1 MVNLKNIIILYNNF
15 KTLILSNPNAKKMK
29 FIRFFKK
36 ILLPL
41 IFAFSLSSCVETIVV
56 GTGISGGLA
65 YREKTIKDTRTDV
78 KIATKIGVKFIKNG
92 LKNPGNSVDITV
104 NEGRVLLTGIVRD
117 AKKAKL
123 AQDLSWKVKDVD
135 EVIDE
140 IKIKEDGK
148 MTFADVGSALYDYLI
163 TAEIEAKF
171 ALAKNLR
178 TLNYQITTVDNE
190 VYILGVAIDQEEMDR
205 AVNIASRVRG
215 VAKVVNHIIIA
226 NDSRRAKE

>member
-1 MVNLKNIIILYNNF
+1 
-15 KTLILSNPNAKKMK
+15 MK
-29 FIRFFKK
+29 FSKFFKK
-36 ILLPL
+36 IFLPAIL
-41 IFAFSLSSCVETIVV
+41 TLALSSCVETIVI

-65 YREKTIKDTRTDV
+65 YREKTIKDTRSDV

-117 AKKAKL
+117 PQKAKL

-148 MTFADVGSALYDYLI
+148 LTFGDIGSAFYDYLI
-163 TAEIEAKF
+163 TAEIETKF

-178 TLNYQITTVDNE
+178 TLNYQITTIDNE
-190 VYILGVAIDQEEMDR
+190 VYILGVAINQEEMER
-205 AVNIASRVRG
+205 AIDIASRVRG

-226 NDSRRAKE
+226 NDSRRTKE

>member
-1 MVNLKNIIILYNNF
+1 
-15 KTLILSNPNAKKMK
+15 MK
-29 FIRFFKK
+29 FSKFFKK
-36 ILLPL
+36 IFLPAIL
-41 IFAFSLSSCVETIVV
+41 TLALSSCVETIVI

-65 YREKTIKDTRTDV
+65 YREKTIKDTRSDV
-78 KIATKIGVKFIKNG
+78 KIATKIGLKFIKNG

-117 AKKAKL
+117 PQKAKL

-148 MTFADVGSALYDYLI
+148 LTFGDIGSAFYDYLI
-163 TAEIEAKF
+163 TAEIETKF

-178 TLNYQITTVDNE
+178 TLNYQITTIDNE
-190 VYILGVAIDQEEMDR
+190 VYILGVAINQEEMER
-205 AVNIASRVRG
+205 AIDIASRVRG

>member
-1 MVNLKNIIILYNNF
+1 MVNLKNIIFLINKF
-15 KTLILSNPNAKKMK
+15 KPIFLAKKMK
-29 FIRFFKK
+29 FIKLFKN
-36 ILLPL
+36 
-41 IFAFSLSSCVETIVV
+41 FSLSIILSLLLTSCVETIVI
-56 GTGISGGLA
+56 GTGIGGGLA
-65 YREKTIKDTRTDV
+65 YREKTIKDTRSDI

-104 NEGRVLLTGIVRD
+104 NEGRVLLTGIVRNP
-117 AKKAKL
+117 KKAKL

-148 MTFADVGSALYDYLI
+148 LTFNDIGSAFYDYLI
-163 TAEIEAKF
+163 TAEIETKF

-178 TLNYQITTVDNE
+178 TLNYQVTTIDNE
-190 VYILGVAIDQEEMDR
+190 VYILGVAIDQEEMQR
-205 AVNIASRVRG
+205 AIDIASRVRG

>member
-1 MVNLKNIIILYNNF
+1 MKFIKLYKNFSLY
-15 KTLILSNPNAKKMK
+15 LILS
-29 FIRFFKK
+29 
-36 ILLPL
+36 LLL
-41 IFAFSLSSCVETIVV
+41 TSCVETIVV
-56 GTGISGGLA
+56 GTGIGGGLA
-65 YREKTIKDTRTDV
+65 YREKTIKDTRSDV
-78 KIATKIGVKFIKNG
+78 KIATKIGIKFIKNG
-92 LKNPGNSVDITV
+92 LKKPGNSVDVTV
-104 NEGRVLLTGIVRD
+104 NEGRVLLTGIVRE
-117 AKKAKL
+117 ANKAKL

-148 MTFADVGSALYDYLI
+148 LTFGDIGSAFYDYLI
-163 TAEIEAKF
+163 TAEIETKF

-226 NDSRRAKE
+226 NDSRRTKE

>member
-1 MVNLKNIIILYNNF
+1 
-15 KTLILSNPNAKKMK
+15 MK
-29 FIRFFKK
+29 FSKFFKK
-36 ILLPL
+36 IFLPAIL
-41 IFAFSLSSCVETIVV
+41 TLALSSCVETIVI

-65 YREKTIKDTRTDV
+65 YREKTIKDTRSDV

-92 LKNPGNSVDITV
+92 LKNPANSVDITV

-117 AKKAKL
+117 PQKAKL

-148 MTFADVGSALYDYLI
+148 LTFGDIGSAFYDYLI
-163 TAEIEAKF
+163 TAEIETKF

-178 TLNYQITTVDNE
+178 TLNYQITTIDNE
-190 VYILGVAIDQEEMDR
+190 VYILGVAIDQEEMER